1 MAGVRIPRIIISEG
15 EHTLLRFGVF
25 DVDPKSGELRKAGV
39 EINLPPQPAK
49 VLVLLA
55 TRAGQ
60 LVTREELREQIWGKE
75 TFVDFEHGLNSCI
88 KQIRA
93 TLDDHPEA
101 PRYIETRPR
110 RGYRFIAPVHE
121 VSARA
126 ETSRALPEGL
136 PSPRRVGARRFWIA
150 VVGLVPT
157 LFAIGYF
164 ARLAFPRHA
173 ALPADKIMLAVLPF
187 ENLTGDSR
195 QEYLS
200 DGLTEEMITQLGRM
214 HPEQLGV
221 IARTSAMQY
230 KKTQKG
236 MDQIGRELGV
246 AYVLEG
252 SLRRA
257 GDRVRVSAQLIQVRD
272 QTHLWAESYERDLR
286 DILAL
291 QSDVAQAIAR
301 EIDLTLSPQQQAR
314 MAGARPIDPRAY
326 ELYSKGRYFWNK
338 RSEGGYRRAI
348 QYFQQAIARD
358 SEYAPAY
365 AGLADAY
372 ALLGSMP
379 NVELPRSEAMPRAR
393 TAAIKALAL
402 DEGLAEAHTSLAF
415 VQMHF
420 DWDWS
425 AAEREFTRALQLNP
439 GYPTAHHWYAFW
451 LLAHG
456 RAEEALQEARAA
468 QRLDPL
474 SLIINTDV
482 GEMLYYGRRHDEAI
496 EQGRRALEIDSAFAL
511 AHRVLGFAYLAKR
524 QFAPAIEELRT
535 TARLSG
541 GQLDLVAVLGLAYAE
556 AGRRAE
562 ARKLLK
568 TLERASQQRPDLSHS
583 IALVL
588 AGLGEKD
595 QAFARLEQAYQAHDG
610 SLILLQVNPLL
621 DPLRSDARF
630 QDLVRRV
637 FTPTASKR

>member
-1 MAGVRIPRIIISEG
+1 VVTGSSEPS
-15 EHTLLRFGVF
+15 LLRFGVF
-25 DVDPKSGELRKAGV
+25 ELDPKSGELRKAGV

-49 VLVLLA
+49 VLILLA

-60 LVTREELREQIWGKE
+60 LVTREELRQQIWGKE

-93 TLDDHPEA
+93 ALDDHPEA

-110 RGYRFIAPVHE
+110 RGYRFIAPVQE
-121 VSARA
+121 VS
-126 ETSRALPEGL
+126 SRVGTAGALSEGL
-136 PSPRRVGARRFWIA
+136 SSTAQRSGVRRFGIA
-150 VVGLVPT
+150 AVGVV
-157 LFAIGYF
+157 AILIATGYF

-173 ALPADKIMLAVLPF
+173 VLPADKIMLAVLPF
-187 ENLTGDSR
+187 ENLTGDTR

-214 HPEQLGV
+214 HPERLGV

-257 GDRVRVSAQLIQVRD
+257 GDHVRVSAQLIQVRD

-301 EIDLTLSPQQQAR
+301 QIELKLTPQQQAR
-314 MAGARPIDPRAY
+314 LAGARPIDPRAY

-338 RSEGGYRRAI
+338 RSEVGYTRAI

-420 DWDWS
+420 DWDWP

-456 RAEEALQEARAA
+456 RAEEALQEVRAA

-524 QFAPAIEELRT
+524 QFAPAIEELGT

-541 GQLDLVAVLGLAYAE
+541 GQLDQVAVLGLAYAE

-568 TLERASQQRPDLSHS
+568 TLEQASHKRPDLSHS

-610 SLILLQVNPLL
+610 SLILLRVNPLL

-630 QDLVRRV
+630 PDLVRRV
-637 FTPTASKR
+637 FTPAASRL